1 MSKTSKDLSK
11 VPAQLRPHVE
21 RRVQTHTTLVDGV
34 KSVLASSDQP
44 LSVAEVRFRAQ
55 ALLGRRIDLAN
66 LTGLLNQLVADG
78 HASTRI
84 ETLAERAIRAGGVQV
99 RGKRG
104 ALYATGK
111 RVPARTAALE
121 DIVLGDGQA
130 TPEAVR
136 AYKKKYALKNKRKK
150 RAGSAKARR
159 ADGHAGMAKATVQ
172 TGDLVAKVRALADE
186 RDALAKRVAQLED
199 TLARVNRL
207 FTS

>member
-11 VPAQLRPHVE
+11 VPTQLRPYIE
-21 RRVQTHTTLVDGV
+21 RRVETHTTLVDGV

-44 LSVAEVRFRAQ
+44 LSVAEVRFRVE
-55 ALLGRRIDLAN
+55 ALLNRRVDLAN
-66 LTGLLNQLVADG
+66 LTGLLNKLVVDG
-78 HASTRI
+78 HASTRL
-84 ETLAERAIRAGGVQV
+84 ETTAERAIRAGGVKI

-121 DIVLGDGQA
+121 DIVLGDGKA

-150 RAGSAKARR
+150 RAG
-159 ADGHAGMAKATVQ
+159 MAKASVQ

-186 RDALAKRVAQLED
+186 RDALAKRVTQLED

>member
-11 VPAQLRPHVE
+11 VPTQLRPYIE
-21 RRVQTHTTLVDGV
+21 RRVETHTTLVDGV

-44 LSVAEVRFRAQ
+44 LSVAEVRFRVE
-55 ALLGRRIDLAN
+55 ALLNRRVDLAN
-66 LTGLLNQLVADG
+66 LTGLLNKLVVDG
-78 HASTRI
+78 HASTRL
-84 ETLAERAIRAGGVQV
+84 ETTAERAIRAGGVKI

-121 DIVLGDGQA
+121 DIVLGDGKA

-150 RAGSAKARR
+150 RAG
-159 ADGHAGMAKATVQ
+159 MAKASVQ